1 MDAPRICAYAARRMF
16 ALPRS
21 FFQRVALVFLL
32 LLSGSSL
39 CARDVFVML
48 SGGASPLAN
57 NYSQYLQAK
66 AVAKFFRDRYPADSV
81 WTFFGAGNVEGQ
93 EPFFADVR
101 KQYKKDGLV
110 LESWV
115 PGPLP
120 FNRPAKREVLLKALR
135 EEILPAVRDGGTLFL
150 FVGDH
155 GSQPRG
161 ATVETTIDL
170 WGIDPD
176 PTTDRKWKF
185 VNNEKITATEL
196 QKELAAG
203 LGRGRVVFCMT
214 QCYSG
219 GYHFLGI
226 PRFVAANPAWFT
238 QLVPD
243 WAMPTDEPALP
254 LAAGFTA
261 TDYYSLAAGCDPD
274 PDPDKWAG
282 YERYVPENLLGLDL
296 FTLKPAGTRRDSF
309 FAAHVEA
316 TLVDQ
321 TIDKPHSTSE
331 RYLERWATLIEA
343 RLASQSGLA
352 PEVQRA
358 VTAYARAVET
368 GKVKLRAR
376 EAKERQKLFAR
387 FTKRL
392 AEQAPTQKKLLLSG
406 TRAEL
411 EKTIGTVPPAASFT
425 VPPAP
430 NPNSTRGGNAES
442 RKLWKE
448 VLQPAWAKAV
458 RAGEIK
464 ALATEPAQR
473 KFEETL
479 LGEEAKGRDLLF
491 GANWMSP
498 LLPHLFWA
506 SGGNIPGSVDATT
519 AENIARWG
527 AVRRRTI
534 MQWARENSDP
544 AIAETAT
551 KVFANPRA
559 NRSNRAATTPPA
571 TPAVAKADPSAN
583 KAKATA
589 ASATKTKSSPAPKAP
604 AANATRPL
612 QPKIAAERTLF
623 YRRVLAA
630 WAFLEAVDERSALA
644 QVQQLTQLERTKL
657 PEAVR

>member
-1 MDAPRICAYAARRMF
+1 
-16 ALPRS
+16 
-21 FFQRVALVFLL
+21 
-32 LLSGSSL
+32 
-39 CARDVFVML
+39 ML

-93 EPFFADVR
+93 APFFADVR

-120 FNRPAKREVLLKALR
+120 FNRPAKRDVLLKALR

-161 ATVETTIDL
+161 DTVETTIDL

-196 QKELAAG
+196 QQEFAAG

-243 WAMPTDEPALP
+243 WAMPTDAPALP

-296 FTLKPAGTRRDSF
+296 FTLEPAGTRRDSF

-331 RYLERWATLIEA
+331 RYLERWATLIET
-343 RLASQSGLA
+343 RLVSQSGLA

-358 VTAYARAVET
+358 VAAYTRAVET
-368 GKVKLRAR
+368 GKVKLRDR
-376 EAKERQKLFAR
+376 DAKERQKIFAR

-392 AEQAPTQKKLLLSG
+392 TEQAPTQKKLLLSG

-430 NPNSTRGGNAES
+430 NPNATRGGNAES

-458 RAGEIK
+458 RADEIK
-464 ALATEPAQR
+464 ELAAEPAQR

-479 LGEEAKGRDLLF
+479 LGEEAKGRDLMF

-506 SGGNIPGSVDATT
+506 SGGNIPGSVDAAT
-519 AENIARWG
+519 AESIARWG

-534 MQWARENSDP
+534 TQWARNHTDP
-544 AIAETAT
+544 AIAEAAA
-551 KVFANPRA
+551 KAFANPRA
-559 NRSNRAATTPPA
+559 RANRPATAPA
-571 TPAVAKADPSAN
+571 TPVATKADATASKTSAAKAKST
-583 KAKATA
+583 AT
-589 ASATKTKSSPAPKAP
+589 PPKAP
-604 AANATRPL
+604 ATASTRPL
-612 QPKIAAERTLF
+612 QPKIAAERALF

-630 WAFLEAVDERSALA
+630 WAFLEAVDERAALA
-644 QVQQLTQLERTKL
+644 QVKQLTQLERTKL
-657 PEAVR
+657 PPAVR